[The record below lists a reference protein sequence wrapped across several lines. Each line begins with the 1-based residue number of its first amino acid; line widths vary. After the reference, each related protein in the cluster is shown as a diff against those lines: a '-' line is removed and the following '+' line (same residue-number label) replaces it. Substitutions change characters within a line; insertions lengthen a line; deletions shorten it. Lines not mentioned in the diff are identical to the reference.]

1 MAIGTEEDNT
11 TARTSIVGSGKSKL
25 GFVDGRF
32 PKSKFEPE
40 LHDLWEKV
48 NAVVLSWIM
57 NAVRPGLLSS
67 VLYASSAHK
76 VWEDLKERF
85 DKVNGSRVLFLH
97 REMHYLTQG
106 TKTVADYFSKL
117 RDLWDEFDALMPC
130 LGCPCPESKLYA
142 QHFEAQRLL
151 QFLTGLNDS
160 YAQSRSQIMMMTPV
174 PTINKS
180 YSLLVDQESQR
191 NLASMAQV
199 TQLAEGLESTALY
212 GNKGPNVTSEGY
224 RQRKNNVQCDY
235 CHYKGHTKENCFK
248 LIGYPPD
255 FKSKRKGSAPG
266 LYANFAGNPSFA
278 AEEDHISCEKQLNTG
293 SYYQKGVTSANPTT
307 PQMTQTQPF
316 FTQEQY

>member
-11 TARTSIVGSGKSKL
+11 TTRTSATGSGSSCPSIDHNHPRYLQPMDTPGSSLVSIQLTGSDNYALWSRAMRIGLLGKSKL

-67 VLYASSAHK
+67 VLYACSAHK

-85 DKVNGSRVLFLH
+85 DKVNSSRVLFLH
-97 REMHYLTQG
+97 REMHNLTQG
-106 TKTVADYFSKL
+106 TMTVSDYFSKL

-130 LGCPCPESKLYA
+130 PGCPCPESKLYA

-174 PTINKS
+174 PTINKA
-180 YSLLVDQESQR
+180 YSLLVNQESQR

-199 TQLAEGLESTALY
+199 TQLAKGLESTALY
-212 GNKGPNVTSEGY
+212 GNKSSNVTSGGY
-224 RQRKNNVQCDY
+224 IQRKNNVQCDY
-235 CHYKGHTKENCFK
+235 YHYKRAYQRE
-248 LIGYPPD
+248 L
-255 FKSKRKGSAPG
+255 
-266 LYANFAGNPSFA
+266 LQANRLS
-278 AEEDHISCEKQLNTG
+278 T
-293 SYYQKGVTSANPTT
+293 
-307 PQMTQTQPF
+307 
-316 FTQEQY
+316 